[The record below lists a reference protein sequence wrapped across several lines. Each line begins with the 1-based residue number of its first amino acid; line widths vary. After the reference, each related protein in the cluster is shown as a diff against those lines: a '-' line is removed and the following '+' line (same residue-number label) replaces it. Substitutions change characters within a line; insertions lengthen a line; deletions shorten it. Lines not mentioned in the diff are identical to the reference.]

1 MRRKPGGLVP
11 LETSILLAAA
21 GMRTAKARD
30 FYGYQIAKQ
39 LADVSDRRLLTA
51 YGTLY
56 RALGRLE
63 KMGLLHS
70 HWEDPQR
77 AADESRPGRR
87 LYALT
92 GEGLAVARASLA
104 DAPAKAAPGRRR
116 RVAPA

>member
-1 MRRKPGGLVP
+1 
-11 LETSILLAAA
+11 
-21 GMRTAKARD
+21 MRTAETPD

-56 RALGRLE
+56 RALGRLR
-63 KMGLLHS
+63 KWACSRAAGN
-70 HWEDPQR
+70 PQR
-77 AADESRPGRR
+77 AADENRPGRR

-92 GEGLAVARASLA
+92 GEGLSVARASQVH
-104 DAPAKAAPGRRR
+104 APAKAASRRRR